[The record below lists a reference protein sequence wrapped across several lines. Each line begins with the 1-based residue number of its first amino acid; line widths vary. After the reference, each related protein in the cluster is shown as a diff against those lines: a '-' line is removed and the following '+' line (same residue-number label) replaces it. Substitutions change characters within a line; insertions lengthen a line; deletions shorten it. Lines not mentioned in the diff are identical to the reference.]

1 VAAKQKKTVTK
12 KGRGVRKAPHLSAAE
27 KRSLSALKGWETRRK
42 REAEVERA
50 RVAKRARDR
59 AYRERKRLE
68 KLEAQR
74 LEVERLAKIE
84 AKKARD
90 RERARERRAA
100 KKAAEEA
107 ARLEAE
113 RLEVERLAKIEA
125 KKARDRERARER
137 RAAKKAAEEASR
149 LEAEKLEA
157 QRLEVERL
165 AKIEAKKARD
175 RERARE
181 RRAAKKAAEEAARL
195 EAARLEAQRLEVE
208 RLAKIEAK
216 KARDRER
223 ARERR
228 AEAKRKKL
236 EAERAALRA
245 IQCEDL
251 ERNPS
256 KVPEV
261 VWSSDCFV
269 SSTFHR
275 FPDGTFEGLIYEK
288 IDEDNPNASW
298 RRVERFLS
306 EFWKESTGWWMRV
319 GVFGVQVSELFETIE
334 RADEIMSSYEPI
346 QPIPGRP
353 DLVGAKGSWAR
364 WRRVGPSRGKRTR
377 FVTAASQY
385 VIGRQITEAF
395 LDDDFT
401 NLVLAVAVYSGEENP
416 S

>member
-1 VAAKQKKTVTK
+1 VAAKTKKPVTK
-12 KGRGVRKAPHLSAAE
+12 KGRGARKAPRLSAAE
-27 KRSLSALKGWETRRK
+27 KRARAARKGWETRRE
-42 REAEVERA
+42 REAEAERA
-50 RVAKRARDR
+50 REAKRARDR

-68 KLEAQR
+68 RLEAER
-74 LEVERLAKIE
+74 LEAERLRRLGAERLERLE
-84 AKKARD
+84 ARRARD
-90 RERARERRAA
+90 RARRAA

-113 RLEVERLAKIEA
+113 RLEAQRLEAERLAKVEA
-125 KKARDRERARER
+125 KRARDRERAR
-137 RAAKKAAEEASR
+137 A
-149 LEAEKLEA
+149 
-157 QRLEVERL
+157 
-165 AKIEAKKARD
+165 
-175 RERARE
+175 

-195 EAARLEAQRLEVE
+195 EAERLEAARLEAE

-236 EAERAALRA
+236 EAEKAALRA

-251 ERNPS
+251 ERSPS

-275 FPDGTFEGLIYEK
+275 FPDGTFEGLLYEE

-298 RRVERFLS
+298 RRVERFLR
-306 EFWKESTGWWMRV
+306 EFWKESAGWWMRV
-319 GVFGVQVSELFETIE
+319 GVFGVQVSELVETIE
-334 RADEIMSSYEPI
+334 RTDEIMSSYEPI

-353 DLVGAKGSWAR
+353 DLVGATGSWTR

-416 S
+416 G